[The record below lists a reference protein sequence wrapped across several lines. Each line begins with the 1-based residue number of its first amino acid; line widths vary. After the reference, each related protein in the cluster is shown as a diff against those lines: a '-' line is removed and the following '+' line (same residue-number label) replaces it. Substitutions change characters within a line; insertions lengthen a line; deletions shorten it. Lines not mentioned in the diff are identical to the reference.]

1 MTGGSDRRIVAANGD
16 NRRAGGYEVRGDG
29 NYGGFAGRCERS
41 GANPVRRYVGGAEPR
56 ITVLRQHNGDL
67 ALGIDCDPYLAV
79 EWSVRMQAMK
89 PSQRREPPLLFPSL
103 RHGEVVRIE
112 RLLRVQPGNGAGG
125 LDGPCEPAH

>member
-1 MTGGSDRRIVAANGD
+1 MTGGSDSRIVAANGD

-79 EWSVRMQAMK
+79 EWSVRMQAPK
-89 PSQRREPPLLFPSL
+89 PPQRRGPPPPLPSP
-103 RHGEVVRIE
+103 RHRELARIQ
-112 RLLRVQPGNGAGG
+112 RLLRGPPGNR
-125 LDGPCEPAH
+125 